1 MLKNSTTYEAGS
13 GRIGTGEVP
22 GNALWRAQLKG
33 SLQPFAT
40 DVQKLPKAFIRSLYL
55 INKPLLL

>member
-1 MLKNSTTYEAGS
+1 MLKNSTTYEVGS
-13 GRIGTGEVP
+13 GRIGTVEVR
-22 GNALWRAQLKG
+22 GNALWRAQPKG

-40 DVQKLPKAFIRSLYL
+40 DDQKLPMAFIRSLYR